1 MVWQDA
7 EYNRERTMT
16 NSSEKPSGS
25 LRGIA
30 ALFDEKERKEL
41 FRKYLYFLGWVEI
54 VILLTCWLY
63 QIGDS
68 GRETGAESTF
78 PWRLYFIIAF
88 LAPIAITF
96 LVGVIIVG
104 FNKYFA
110 EPSPMPAASEQGGA
124 AQDTGSGRVQQ
135 ISRMVNLVQRL
146 PFLALLLLL
155 GIGVAFFYKLDAIMS
170 FIATFGEKSVKI
182 FLVSAAILVVLASI
196 FAMVLVILNYR
207 LRKRAME
214 YQYKSQVAERF
225 GLIILEDN
233 TVLNSEG
240 KLLVNGKKW
249 KEAVPLL
256 PEPKS
261 EKPKN
266 ENAGTGSIPR
276 PVDIET

>member
-1 MVWQDA
+1 MENQG
-7 EYNRERTMT
+7 EKT
-16 NSSEKPSGS
+16 NG

-30 ALFDEKERKEL
+30 ALFNDVERKEI

-54 VILLTCWLY
+54 LLLLTCWLY

-68 GRETGAESTF
+68 GHDGAESTF

-88 LAPIAITF
+88 LAPVGISF
-96 LVGVIIVG
+96 LLGIIIIG

-110 EPSPMPAASEQGGA
+110 EAGPVHASAAEEQSAASKDGNEGRIEQLN
-124 AQDTGSGRVQQ
+124 
-135 ISRMVNLVQRL
+135 RMVVWVQRL

-155 GIGVAFFYKLDAIMS
+155 ALAVGFFYKLDVIVGLVGS
-170 FIATFGEKSVKI
+170 IGEKSVKVVLI
-182 FLVSAAILVVLASI
+182 SAGVILILISVFALILVVLN
-196 FAMVLVILNYR
+196 FQ

-249 KEAVPLL
+249 KDSVRLL
-256 PEPKS
+256 PEPVPEPVKEDKPS
-261 EKPKN
+261 ES
-266 ENAGTGSIPR
+266 AGSGTIPR
-276 PVDIET
+276 PVDLET